1 MLKIN
6 KGEPWVM
13 WPDSMVAN
21 FIEYPANKIFE
32 HNGNYKFILTFE
44 LNEDIISKSTL
55 FCKLPSYLG
64 IDLELN
70 GVTFIITESDIDT
83 TYEFKNYIWQSN
95 KKYVLVIE
103 KINNNIVIL
112 INEEVIFEYVIQ
124 NKIASNDISHI
135 LFGAGNFPKNNVNLN
150 MK

>member
-13 WPDSMVAN
+13 WPDKMVAN

-32 HNGNYKFILTFE
+32 YDGNYKFILTFE
-44 LNEDIISKSTL
+44 LNEDIVSKSTL

-70 GVTFIITESDIDT
+70 GITFIVTETNMDT
-83 TYEFKNYIWQSN
+83 MYHIRKSIMVFTALVYNRKFSKSIWKPYVSRSN
-95 KKYVLVIE
+95 
-103 KINNNIVIL
+103 
-112 INEEVIFEYVIQ
+112 
-124 NKIASNDISHI
+124 AH
-135 LFGAGNFPKNNVNLN
+135 
-150 MK
+150 